1 MSMSHGPHPISLHL
15 GGLSPCMPTSPLNTE
30 LTAKSKSLD
39 VGLEEHLLRASRRAK
54 S

>member
-1 MSMSHGPHPISLHL
+1 MAHPISLSV
-15 GGLSPCMPTSPLNTE
+15 GGLSPCKPTFPPNTE

-39 VGLEEHLLRASRRAK
+39 VGLEELLLCASCHAK